1 ANGSHPA
8 NGSHRADGSDRVN
21 GGLGYLGFAY
31 IVVFAAIGCY
41 LIILD
46 RRQRDI
52 DRRLKKL
59 RSSEDD
65 AGE

>member
-1 ANGSHPA
+1 M
-8 NGSHRADGSDRVN
+8 N
-21 GGLGYLGFAY
+21 GGLGYLGIAF
-31 IVVFAAIGCY
+31 IVVFAAVGCY

-59 RSSEDD
+59 RGPDD
-65 AGE
+65 DPSL